1 MLSVLR
7 KTEKMSLHI
16 VIQLQMFESMVC
28 PILLY
33 GSEVYRFENCS
44 MIESISLQ
52 YNKINLHFKKSASI
66 NILCGELGCP
76 LSDILIKVRMI
87 GFWKRVI
94 TDKRSNFLCV
104 I

>member
-1 MLSVLR
+1 
-7 KTEKMSLHI
+7 MSLPV
-16 VIQLQMFESMVC
+16 VIQLQMFASMVC
-28 PILLY
+28 PILVY

-52 YNKINLHFKKSASI
+52 YNKIILHFKKSAS
-66 NILCGELGCP
+66 NNTLCGQLGCP
-76 LSDILIKVRMI
+76 PSNILIKVKMI

-94 TDKRSNFLCV
+94 TDKRYHYLCV